1 MPIELSIEPF
11 EKSII
16 SLEQA
21 LDRHRQ
27 DTSDDLIRDAC
38 IQRFEFTYE
47 LAHKM
52 LKRFLEAT
60 SPNPDEFDNKTFQD
74 LIRSGSE
81 RGLLRNDWSL
91 WKEYRR
97 ARATTSH
104 TYDEEKAR
112 DVFAIV
118 PDFLS
123 EARFLRDRLREGL
136 A

>member
-11 EKSII
+11 EKAIV

-21 LDRHRQ
+21 LDRHAQ

-60 SPNPDEFDNKTFQD
+60 SANPDEFDTMTFQD
-74 LIRSGSE
+74 LIRSGNE
-81 RGLLRNDWSL
+81 RGLLRSDWSR
-91 WKEYRR
+91 WKDYRT
-97 ARATTSH
+97 ARGTTSH
-104 TYDEEKAR
+104 TYDEAKAR
-112 DVFAIV
+112 EVFAIV

-123 EARFLRDRLREGL
+123 EARVLRDRLREGL

>member
-1 MPIELSIEPF
+1 MPIDLSIEPF
-11 EKSII
+11 EKAIA

-21 LDRHRQ
+21 LDRHGQ
-27 DTSDDLIRDAC
+27 DKNDDLIRDAC

-60 SPNPDEFDNKTFQD
+60 SPNPDEFDNMTFQD

-81 RGLLRNDWSL
+81 RGLLRSDWSL

-97 ARATTSH
+97 ARGTTSH

-112 DVFAIV
+112 EVFAIV

>member
-1 MPIELSIEPF
+1 MPIDLSIEPF
-11 EKSII
+11 EKAII
-16 SLEQA
+16 SLGVA
-21 LDRHRQ
+21 LDRHAQ
-27 DTSDDLIRDAC
+27 DSSDDLVRDAC

-47 LAHKM
+47 LAYKM

-60 SPNPDEFDNKTFQD
+60 SPNPDEFDNMTFQD

-81 RGLLRNDWSL
+81 RGLLRSDWSL

-97 ARATTSH
+97 ARGTTSH
-104 TYDEEKAR
+104 TYNEDKAR
-112 DVFAIV
+112 EVFAIV

>member
-1 MPIELSIEPF
+1 MPIDLSIEPF
-11 EKSII
+11 EKAIA

-21 LDRHRQ
+21 LDRHAQ

-60 SPNPDEFDNKTFQD
+60 SANPDEFDAMTFQD
-74 LIRSGSE
+74 LIRSGNE
-81 RGLLRNDWSL
+81 RGLLRSDWSR
-91 WKEYRR
+91 WKDYRT
-97 ARATTSH
+97 ARGTTSH
-104 TYDEEKAR
+104 TYDEAKAR
-112 DVFAIV
+112 EVFAIV

>member
-1 MPIELSIEPF
+1 MPIDLSIEPF
-11 EKSII
+11 EKAIT
-16 SLEQA
+16 SLEVA
-21 LDRHRQ
+21 LDRHAQ
-27 DTSDDLIRDAC
+27 DSSDDLVRDAC

-60 SPNPDEFDNKTFQD
+60 SANPDEFDNMTFQD
-74 LIRSGSE
+74 LIRSGNE
-81 RGLLRNDWSL
+81 RGLLRSDWSM

-97 ARATTSH
+97 ARGTTSH

-112 DVFAIV
+112 EVFAIV

>member
-1 MPIELSIEPF
+1 MPIDLSIEPF
-11 EKSII
+11 EKAIV

-21 LDRHRQ
+21 LDRHGQ

-60 SPNPDEFDNKTFQD
+60 SANPDEFDNMTFQD
-74 LIRSGSE
+74 QIRLGNE
-81 RGLLRNDWSL
+81 RGLLRSDWSL

-97 ARATTSH
+97 ARGTTSH

-112 DVFAIV
+112 EVFAIV